1 MHFFITSDST
11 EETRTGDVISR
22 ISGSVK
28 KYFLEKNYG
37 SSVEGIVIVFM
48 CRDPK
53 IAFKQRVRFSK
64 KDKKLY
70 IDIMLNYEF
79 MLSALNDQARFN
91 LMKEKLLTEL
101 SLIIKKYKFPEFDLE
116 KFLFD
121 LQNNLVLKSNQ
132 SVIN

>member
-1 MHFFITSDST
+1 
-11 EETRTGDVISR
+11 
-22 ISGSVK
+22 
-28 KYFLEKNYG
+28 
-37 SSVEGIVIVFM
+37 
-48 CRDPK
+48 
-53 IAFKQRVRFSK
+53 
-64 KDKKLY
+64 
-70 IDIMLNYEF
+70 MLNYEF